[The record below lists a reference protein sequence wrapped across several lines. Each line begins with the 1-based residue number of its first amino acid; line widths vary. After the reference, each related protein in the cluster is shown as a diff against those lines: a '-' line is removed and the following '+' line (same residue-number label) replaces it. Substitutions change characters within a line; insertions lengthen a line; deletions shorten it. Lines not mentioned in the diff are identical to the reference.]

1 MSMSLQKLEIIR
13 TLWHTK
19 RATLEGV
26 TCDDL
31 GMPAVISDIDRDK
44 ALTDGD
50 SGEPVYPSYVLVLQV
65 WDGYE
70 GWAQDDNKPRAI
82 RVVFSADEMREFAA
96 TW

>member
-1 MSMSLQKLEIIR
+1 MSLQKLEIIR

-26 TCDDL
+26 VYDEL
-31 GMPAVISDIDRDK
+31 GVPCAICGIDRDQ

-50 SGEPVYPSYVLVLQV
+50 SGDPVYRSYVLVLQV

>member
-1 MSMSLQKLEIIR
+1 MSLQKLEILR
-13 TLWHTK
+13 TLWHTE
-19 RATLEGV
+19 RAYLEGV
-26 TCDDL
+26 IYDDL
-31 GMPAVISDIDRDK
+31 GMPCAISGIDRDQ

-50 SGEPVYPSYVLVLQV
+50 SGDPEFQTYVLTLQI
-65 WDGYE
+65 WDGFE